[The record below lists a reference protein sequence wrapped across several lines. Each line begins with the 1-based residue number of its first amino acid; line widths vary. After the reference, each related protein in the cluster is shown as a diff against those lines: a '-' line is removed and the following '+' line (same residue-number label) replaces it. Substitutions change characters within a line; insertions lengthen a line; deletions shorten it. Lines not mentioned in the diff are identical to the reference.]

1 MTFADR
7 WLLPDGV
14 KEVLPPEAERI
25 EAVRRQLL
33 DLYRSWGYDLVMTP
47 LIEYLDSLLT
57 GTGHDLDLLT
67 FKVTDQLTGRMM
79 GIRADITPQ
88 VARIDAHCLHQQ
100 GAVRLCYSSHVLHT
114 RPAFLQAFRNPL
126 QVGAELY
133 GHDGAA
139 SDVEVIQLMIET
151 LDAVG
156 VKRSITLDLNQAGI
170 YRELVKAAGLDEN
183 QEQQLTE
190 ILQRKAE
197 IELKAFVKREISDA
211 RMAGWLQALVRLNGG
226 LQVLDEARSVLSE
239 APANVLAA
247 LENLAEIATTIRQ
260 RYTGIDIYIDL
271 SELRG
276 YNYHTGII
284 FTAYV
289 PGYGQP
295 VAKGGR
301 YDDIGK
307 VFGRA
312 RPATGFSAD
321 LMVLVSLSEQLESE
335 LPRGI
340 FAPAQQDAAL
350 LAAVN
355 QLRKQGERVVA
366 GMPGMDNNP
375 QELRCDRQLQWDGQQ
390 WQVVDLATGD
400 AN

>member
-25 EAVRRQLL
+25 ESVRRQLL
-33 DLYRSWGYDLVMTP
+33 DLYRHWGYDLVMTP

-67 FKVTDQLTGRMM
+67 FKLTDQLTGRMM

-88 VARIDAHCLHQQ
+88 VARIDAHCLHHQ

-114 RPAFLQAFRNPL
+114 RPAFLQAYRNPL

-133 GHDGAA
+133 GHDGPA
-139 SDVEVIQLMIET
+139 SDVEVIQLMVET
-151 LDAVG
+151 LRVAGIREIV
-156 VKRSITLDLNQAGI
+156 TLDLNQAGI
-170 YRELVKAAGLDEN
+170 YRALVAAASLTPA
-183 QEQQLTE
+183 QEARLTE

-197 IELKAFVKREISDA
+197 IELKAFVEAEVSDA
-211 RMAGWLQALVRLNGG
+211 KAATWLLALARLTGG
-226 LQVLDEARSVLSE
+226 MQVLQEAREHFADAPTAVKE
-239 APANVLAA
+239 ALD
-247 LENLAEIATTIRQ
+247 NLTTIAQ
-260 RYTGIDIYIDL
+260 TVAGHCPDVDIYIDL

-321 LMVLVSLSEQLESE
+321 LMVLVSLSDQAESE

-340 FAPAQQDAAL
+340 YAPVSQDATL
-350 LAAVN
+350 LAAVSE
-355 QLRKQGERVVA
+355 LRKHGERVVA
-366 GMPGMDNNP
+366 GMPGMDNDP
-375 QELRCDRQLQWDGQQ
+375 VELRCDRTLSWDGQK
-390 WQVVDLATGD
+390 WQVISLSTEY